1 MATTGPTREAVYG
14 ALFALL
20 APVQFGSPPAGWQSD
35 PSRRLKLYGEV
46 PAPDQPAVF
55 QAEHATEE
63 YVQLSNL
70 PYRRIWKASW
80 VVYHKA
86 GDASAAAVPAI
97 VNNLIL
103 DALEAAIA
111 PIPADPGYPKRNTLG
126 RLVHHCFIDGNLFKD
141 PGDLDGQ
148 AMLIVPITMLV
159 P

>member
-1 MATTGPTREAVYG
+1 MPGPTREAVYS

-20 APVQFGSPPAGWQSD
+20 GPIQWGSPLVGWQST

-46 PAPDQPAVF
+46 PASQQPAAF
-55 QAEHATEE
+55 QAEHAAEE

-70 PYRRIWKASW
+70 PYKRIWKASW
-80 VVYHKA
+80 VIYHKA
-86 GDASAAAVPAI
+86 GDDAGAVPAI
-97 VNNLIL
+97 TDNLIL
-103 DALEAAIA
+103 DAVEAALR
-111 PIPADPGYPKRNTLG
+111 PVPADPGYPQRQTLG
-126 RLVHHCFIDGNLFKD
+126 RQVYHCFIDGNLFKD